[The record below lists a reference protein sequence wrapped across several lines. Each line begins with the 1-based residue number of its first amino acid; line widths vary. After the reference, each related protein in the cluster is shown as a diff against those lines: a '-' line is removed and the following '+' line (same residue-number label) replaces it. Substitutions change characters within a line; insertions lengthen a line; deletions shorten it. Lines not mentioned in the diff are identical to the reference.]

1 VNIDRFL
8 VGCVGEMHSLLEN
21 ARRKEKKRKEKEK
34 EKEKEKRGELIV
46 RCILSTGPETPG
58 TKLQ

>member
-21 ARRKEKKRKEKEK
+21 ARRKEKKRKGKGKEK
-34 EKEKEKRGELIV
+34 DRRIDSLVHIKYRAGD
-46 RCILSTGPETPG
+46 TWY
-58 TKLQ
+58 

>member
-21 ARRKEKKRKEKEK
+21 ARRKEKKRKM
-34 EKEKEKRGELIV
+34 KRKRE
-46 RCILSTGPETPG
+46 EN
-58 TKLQ
+58 